1 MHSDFIT
8 IGQIVRAIGIKGEL
22 KVVPL
27 TDDPERFLR
36 LKVVYIDERPYKVS
50 SCRIDRGSVRLALAG
65 VPDRTAAEK
74 LKDKYVTI
82 DRVNAVPLEEGSYFI
97 ADIIGCKLFLSDGSE
112 VGKITDV
119 DQFGAADVFTASD
132 GRRVVRFPFLKKMI
146 VKVAPESGVIVLDKG
161 VFDEVS
167 VYED

>member
-50 SCRIDRGSVRLALAG
+50 SCRIDRGSVRLALIG